1 MAEQAAYV
9 IFRAILVRVLVQCV
23 RRRVRNNP
31 VEENETTGV
40 GEGIAGATRLL
51 LTK

>member
-31 VEENETTGV
+31 VEENETPGAGEAAGV
-40 GEGIAGATRLL
+40 TRLL